1 MALNKYMHPRNPYK
15 ARKPDFRQ
23 LAAKY
28 DYFKEKVQENAGGK
42 VILDFKDPAALRALT
57 RALLENDFGLQVALP
72 LDRLI
77 PTVPQRLNYILWLED
92 IIGQN
97 KPAKGI
103 DIGKLCMM
111 YSCLSAFPTL
121 LLSISFTRELI
132 LHYLQPIFQGFN

>member
-1 MALNKYMHPRNPYK
+1 MHPRNPYK

-28 DYFKEKVQENAGGK
+28 DYFKDKVTENAGGK

-97 KPAKGI
+97 KPVKGI
-103 DIGKLCMM
+103 DIGKLCMI
-111 YSCLSAFPTL
+111 YSCLSECLTF
-121 LLSISFTRELI
+121 
-132 LHYLQPIFQGFN
+132 